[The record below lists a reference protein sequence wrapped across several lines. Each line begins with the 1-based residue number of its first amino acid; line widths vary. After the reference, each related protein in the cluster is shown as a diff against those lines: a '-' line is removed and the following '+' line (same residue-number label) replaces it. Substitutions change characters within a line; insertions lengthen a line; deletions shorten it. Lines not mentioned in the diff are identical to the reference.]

1 MISRMRTC
9 LAVLLLAACSSA
21 PKSSAP
27 TTPVMPTGATCDQVG
42 AHMIQL
48 LPANNDEGNAELVK
62 ALSGVLQDR
71 CAKDGW
77 SPQARQC
84 IVDAKQLRD
93 ADGCK
98 QYLTAAQV
106 EATNKA
112 MDERFPKPPAGQPSV
127 NAGAPPPPPAETSA
141 PPPPPPTKTRAPAKK
156 KAPPKAGKAG
166 DPCEGGE

>member
-1 MISRMRTC
+1 MLTPMRTR
-9 LAVLLLAACSSA
+9 LALLLLAACSSA
-21 PKSSAP
+21 PRSTAP
-27 TTPVMPTGATCDQVG
+27 TAAPVPVAATCDQVG

-48 LPANNDEGNAELVK
+48 LPANNDDGNAELVK

-71 CAKDGW
+71 CTKDAW
-77 SPQARQC
+77 SSQARQC

-98 QYLTAAQV
+98 QFLTAAQV
-106 EATNKA
+106 DATNKA
-112 MDERFPKPPAGQPSV
+112 MDERFPKPAPPATPSV
-127 NAGAPPPPPAETSA
+127 NASPPAPAGASAPAPSPPP
-141 PPPPPPTKTRAPAKK
+141 KTRTPQKK